1 MFTELLQ
8 AVAPRRRICRQMSHY
23 ADIHFHILPGVDD
36 GPSSMDESVAL
47 AAAAVA
53 DGTGTVVATP
63 HVRSGFL
70 TDVSDLPDRVR
81 ELEERLAHEGVG
93 LAGRRGAELGPDM
106 VGRLSQGELDSI
118 AHGPPGGRWLLVETP
133 FVASGDEFTVATDE
147 LRDRGFAVVVAH
159 PERARDSFGA
169 SALRHELASGSMLQ
183 VNAWSLVG
191 RPGPEA
197 FEKAQA
203 MLRAGQVSVIGSDA
217 HGGRRQPAL
226 TLALAACGQAGVAPQ
241 DAQRLV
247 GATPHRLLERG
258 LRVPAPAL
266 AA

>member
-1 MFTELLQ
+1 
-8 AVAPRRRICRQMSHY
+8 MSY

-36 GPSSMDESVAL
+36 GPSTMDESLAL

-53 DGTGTVVATP
+53 DGTRVVVATP
-63 HVRSGFL
+63 HVRSAFL

-81 ELEERLAHEGVG
+81 ELEERLVQEEIG
-93 LAGRRGAELGPDM
+93 LAVRRGAELGHDM
-106 VGRLSQGELDSI
+106 VGRLSQAELDSV

-133 FVASGDEFTVATDE
+133 FVGLGDGFTAATDE
-147 LRDRGFAVVVAH
+147 LRDRGFAVVIAH
-159 PERARDSFGA
+159 PERAREPAGA
-169 SALRHELASGSMLQ
+169 TLRHEIERGSLLQ

-191 RPGPEA
+191 RHGPEPYERA
-197 FEKAQA
+197 HE
-203 MLRAGQVSVIGSDA
+203 MLRSGRVGLIASDA

-226 TLALAACGQAGVAPQ
+226 TLAVAACGQAGLGSH

-247 GATPHRLLERG
+247 GSTPHRLLERG
-258 LRVPAPAL
+258 LSVPELAL

>member
-1 MFTELLQ
+1 MT
-8 AVAPRRRICRQMSHY
+8 Y
-23 ADIHFHILPGVDD
+23 ADIHFHILPGIDD

-53 DGTGTVVATP
+53 DGTRTVVATP

-81 ELEERLAHEGVG
+81 ELSERLALEGIG
-93 LAGRRGAELGPDM
+93 LAVRRGAELGHDM
-106 VGRLSQGELDSI
+106 VGRLSQAELDSV

-133 FVASGDEFTVATDE
+133 FVALDGEFTAATDE
-147 LRDRGFAVVVAH
+147 LRDRGFAVVIAH
-159 PERARDSFGA
+159 PERARG
-169 SALRHELASGSMLQ
+169 SAAATLRYELDRGSLLQ

-191 RPGPEA
+191 RHGPEA
-197 FEKAQA
+197 YEKAHE
-203 MLRAGQVSVIGSDA
+203 MLRAGNVGMIASDA

-226 TLALAACGQAGVAPQ
+226 TLAVATCGQAGLSSH

-247 GATPHRLLERG
+247 GAVPHRLLERG
-258 LRVPAPAL
+258 LAVPAL
-266 AA
+266 AAAA

>member
-1 MFTELLQ
+1 
-8 AVAPRRRICRQMSHY
+8 MSSY

-53 DGTGTVVATP
+53 DGTRVVVATP
-63 HVRSGFL
+63 HVRTGFL
-70 TDVSDLPDRVR
+70 TDVSELPDRLR
-81 ELEERLAHEGVG
+81 ELEERLAREGIG
-93 LAGRRGAELGPDM
+93 LAVRRGAELGHDM
-106 VGRLSQGELDSI
+106 VGRLSQPELDSV
-118 AHGPPGGRWLLVETP
+118 AHGPPSGRWLLVETP
-133 FVASGDEFTVATDE
+133 FVASGDEFTLATDE
-147 LRDRGFAVVVAH
+147 LRDRGFAIVVAH
-159 PERARDSFGA
+159 PERARDAFGA
-169 SALRHELASGSMLQ
+169 SALRHELASGSVLQ

-191 RPGPEA
+191 RHGPEA
-197 FEKAQA
+197 FEKSHA

-226 TLALAACGQAGVAPQ
+226 TLALAACGQAGMAPV

-247 GATPHRLLERG
+247 AATPHRLLERG
-258 LRVPAPAL
+258 LHVPAPAL